1 MTNPPFVLLADD
13 DEDDRSI
20 FTEILFKINKLINVE
35 TVEDGAQLLEK
46 LSQLIIFPDLLFLDL
61 NMPCLTGHE
70 CLTDIRKQKTLD
82 QLPVIIFST
91 SGRTEDINSTYSKGA
106 NLYLKKPNA
115 FHRMEILL
123 RKVLALDWRNYFPS
137 PPKNLYYIE

>member
-46 LSQLIIFPDLLFLDL
+46 LSQLIILPDLIFLDL
-61 NMPCLTGHE
+61 NMPCVTGHE
-70 CLTDIRKQKTLD
+70 CLLDIRKQKILND
-82 QLPVIIFST
+82 VPVIIFST
-91 SGRTEDINSTYSKGA
+91 SNRDEDINSTYIKGA

-115 FHRMEILL
+115 FHRLETLL
-123 RKVLALDWRNYFPS
+123 RNVLALDWSKYFPR
-137 PPKNLYYIE
+137 PERHLYFIE